1 MNLKNAIFGGSVTGI
16 SDRSGAYDGS
26 IQAWLPIKDIVR
38 LIIKSGVETGTPF
51 TFNRDIVQG
60 VVVTRDKRFVKILE
74 LLPVNF
80 YTMSSMDKSAAI
92 EDFAAYLK
100 IAPANLQI
108 NVLTQPFDL
117 DGYLKLLRGY
127 LERETNEQCRLMLE
141 ESMDYVPQL
150 VEREALT
157 HRFFL
162 SFSYDPSMKAPDHTP
177 EAIAAVLNEK
187 AEVARRY
194 LDRCGVAVL
203 EPEYADNFI
212 LELFYKLINKH
223 TSQHLRLPDGVF
235 DMLGMVHG
243 VYDEEALKA
252 LDTAAAES
260 AGKKKRKWF
269 SRKEASPL
277 SRLEA
282 GATTIPD
289 LIAPPDIDTHHPDY
303 LLIDGV
309 CHAYL
314 YISGYGYST
323 VVGKGWLTPLIE
335 AGEGVSLSFYL
346 VKQPRE
352 KTVNAIGQTTMINR
366 SRMRDVG
373 DTRQDFEELG
383 DAIGAGLY
391 LKEGMNREG
400 QDFYYMHTLI
410 EVIADDP
417 DTLEQRVTAVETLCV
432 ASDMLAKR
440 CEYKHEAAFLS
451 FLPLLISDPDIERKS
466 RRNALTSGVAAS
478 FPFASFELSDQKG
491 IFLGL
496 NLYNRSP
503 VFIDLYDDYKYTNG
517 NFAAFGNSGAG
528 KSTLLQS
535 IGKRLRE
542 QQRKV
547 IYIVPEKGH
556 EYRPLCE
563 AVGGQFIKLGP
574 SSPDC
579 IGLMDIRRLKAS
591 PYAAQNGGTQR
602 RESLLAEKV
611 SWLSVWY
618 SLQKRN
624 LSEEDMNYI
633 DASLIECYGRRG
645 ITFDNASLFEEDG
658 VTIKEMPVIQEWYD
672 ILREKQETKHLS
684 VILTRY
690 VSGSAASMGGHTNV
704 DTENP
709 YIVIDLTDI
718 PDDLQLATVY
728 AATGFATDIT
738 VQNGDVGTALLS
750 DELWK
755 LLGAN
760 SNPLAADYTM
770 RMVKLIRSQGGVAGV
785 TSQGMAD
792 MMALDGGKYGKG
804 ILDSCRIK
812 FIMQMEDQEARL
824 VQNILNLTEEETK
837 MITRFRRGEG
847 LLCIGHNHVPIAV
860 HVSPREYEAITT
872 SPTDLRA
879 RQQARVE

>member
-1 MNLKNAIFGGSVTGI
+1 MNLKNVIFGGSVTGV
-16 SDRSGAYDGS
+16 SDRSGAYEGS
-26 IQAWLPIKDIVR
+26 IQAWLPIK
-38 LIIKSGVETGTPF
+38 
-51 TFNRDIVQG
+51 DIVQG
-60 VVVTRDKRFVKILE
+60 VVVTRDKRFVKVLE

-117 DGYLKLLRGY
+117 NGYLKLLKGY
-127 LERETNEQCRLMLE
+127 LEQETNERCRAMLE
-141 ESMDYVPQL
+141 ESIEYVPQL
-150 VEREALT
+150 VKREALT

-162 SFSYDPSMKAPDHTP
+162 SFSYDPSMKAADHTP

-212 LELFYKLINKH
+212 LDLFYKIINKH
-223 TSQHLRLPDGVF
+223 TSQHIRLPDGVF

-243 VYDEEALKA
+243 IYDEDTLKA
-252 LDTAAAES
+252 LETEAAAPS
-260 AGKKKRKWF
+260 GKKKRKLF
-269 SRKEASPL
+269 SRNKTISPL

-289 LIAPPDIDTHHPDY
+289 LIAPPDIDTHHADY
-303 LLIDGV
+303 LLLDGV
-309 CHAYL
+309 YHAYL

-323 VVGKGWLTPLIE
+323 VVGKGWLTSLIE
-335 AGEGVSLSFYL
+335 AGEGVSLSFQL

-417 DTLEQRVTAVETLCV
+417 DTLEQRMTAVETLCV

-440 CEYKHEAAFLS
+440 CEYKHEQAFLS

-503 VFIDLYDDYKYTNG
+503 VFLDFYDDYKYTNG
-517 NFAAFGNSGAG
+517 NFAGFGNTGAG
-528 KSTLLQS
+528 KSVLLQC
-535 IGKRLRE
+535 IGKRVRE

-556 EYRPLCE
+556 EYIPLCE
-563 AVGGQFIKLGP
+563 AMGGQYIKLGP
-574 SSPDC
+574 SSDDS
-579 IGLMDIRRLKAS
+579 IGLMDIRRFRDD
-591 PYAAQNGGTQR
+591 PYNARTKGLR
-602 RESLLAEKV
+602 HDSLMAEKV
-611 SWLSVWY
+611 SWLTGWY
-618 SLQKRN
+618 SLNKKN
-624 LSEEDMNYI
+624 LTEEDRAYI
-633 DASLIECYGRRG
+633 DAALIECYNNFG
-645 ITFDNASLFEEDG
+645 ITFDNASVFEEDG
-658 VTIKEMPVIQEWYD
+658 VTPKRMPVIKDWYD
-672 ILREKQETKHLS
+672 VLMAKPQTEHLAT
-684 VILTRY
+684 VLTRY
-690 VSGSAASMGGHTNV
+690 VSGSAISMGGPCNI
-704 DTENP
+704 DPDNP
-709 YIVIDLTDI
+709 YTVIDLSGL
-718 PDDLQLATVY
+718 PDDLMLPWVY
-728 AATGFATDIT
+728 AATGFATDIIL
-738 VQNGDVGTALLS
+738 QNGDVGTALLS

-755 LLGAN
+755 LVGAH
-760 SNPLAADYTM
+760 SNPLAADYTV
-770 RMVKLIRSQGGVAGV
+770 RMVKLIRSQGGIAGV

-792 MMALDGGKYGKG
+792 MMALEGGKYGKS

-812 FIMQMEDQEARL
+812 MVMQMEEQEARL
-824 VQNILNLTEEETK
+824 IQKVLNLTEEETK
-837 MITRFRRGEG
+837 MITRFHRGEG
-847 LLCIGHNHVPIAV
+847 LLCIGHNHVPIAI
-860 HVSPREYEAITT
+860 HVSPREYDAITT

-879 RQQARVE
+879 RNNR

>member
-26 IQAWLPIKDIVR
+26 IQAWLPIK
-38 LIIKSGVETGTPF
+38 
-51 TFNRDIVQG
+51 DIVQG

-847 LLCIGHNHVPIAV
+847 LLCIGHNHAPIAV

>member
-1 MNLKNAIFGGSVTGI
+1 MVQYIANSLLEVFQMDLSYFRQVAPVTDDILSIVIAVGWALLLGNLVFQAMKSMVIGLGFEGEDPKLLFTRTFVFAFLLLVSQQICEIGLGISSQVIALLQVPTSVTITIPDENNFTIGASWLLIIIVGIVVMWQFVKLCFEVAERYVVTAILVLMAPLAFGMGGSKNTEDIFKGWC
-16 SDRSGAYDGS
+16 RMFGS
-26 IQAWLPIKDIVR
+26 MCVMMI
-38 LIIKSGVETGTPF
+38 
-51 TFNRDIVQG
+51 
-60 VVVTRDKRFVKILE
+60 
-74 LLPVNF
+74 
-80 YTMSSMDKSAAI
+80 M
-92 EDFAAYLK
+92 
-100 IAPANLQI
+100 
-108 NVLTQPFDL
+108 NVIF
-117 DGYLKLLRGY
+117 LKLLISALG
-127 LERETNEQCRLMLE
+127 
-141 ESMDYVPQL
+141 YVP
-150 VEREALT
+150 
-157 HRFFL
+157 
-162 SFSYDPSMKAPDHTP
+162 S
-177 EAIAAVLNEK
+177 
-187 AEVARRY
+187 
-194 LDRCGVAVL
+194 GVAVL
-203 EPEYADNFI
+203 PWM
-212 LELFYKLINKH
+212 LLIVGIARVARKIDGIIARMGLNPAL
-223 TSQHLRLPDGVF
+223 TGDGLGRGLP
-235 DMLGMVHG
+235 GMVAYAVVKGIGSSIAKAAGNSVGNKSRKGGSSGGSSSEPRTNPRTPPPPPSGGSPGGAGASPGAASAGQQAGTQTDPRSPSAQGG
-243 VYDEEALKA
+243 VYASKQTVQGVSPKMDEAPPEGSHAA
-252 LDTAAAES
+252 GVEQPAAEHKG
-260 AGKKKRKWF
+260 GKTPTIHTHGARR
-269 SRKEASPL
+269 SSVPPEA
-277 SRLEA
+277 RGTRA
-282 GATTIPD
+282 
-289 LIAPPDIDTHHPDY
+289 
-303 LLIDGV
+303 
-309 CHAYL
+309 
-314 YISGYGYST
+314 ST
-323 VVGKGWLTPLIE
+323 P
-335 AGEGVSLSFYL
+335 
-346 VKQPRE
+346 
-352 KTVNAIGQTTMINR
+352 
-366 SRMRDVG
+366 
-373 DTRQDFEELG
+373 
-383 DAIGAGLY
+383 
-391 LKEGMNREG
+391 
-400 QDFYYMHTLI
+400 
-410 EVIADDP
+410 
-417 DTLEQRVTAVETLCV
+417 
-432 ASDMLAKR
+432 
-440 CEYKHEAAFLS
+440 
-451 FLPLLISDPDIERKS
+451 
-466 RRNALTSGVAAS
+466 
-478 FPFASFELSDQKG
+478 
-491 IFLGL
+491 
-496 NLYNRSP
+496 
-503 VFIDLYDDYKYTNG
+503 YTNG

>member
-1 MNLKNAIFGGSVTGI
+1 MHMNLKDVIFGGSITGV
-16 SDRSGAYDGS
+16 SDRNGAYEGS
-26 IQAWLPIKDIVR
+26 IQAWLPIK
-38 LIIKSGVETGTPF
+38 
-51 TFNRDIVQG
+51 DIVQG

-80 YTMSSMDKSAAI
+80 YTMSSMDKGAAI

-108 NVLTQPFDL
+108 HVLTQPFDL
-117 DGYLKLLRGY
+117 EGYLKLLKGY
-127 LERETNEQCRLMLE
+127 LDCETNERCRAMLS
-141 ESMDYVPQL
+141 ESIEYVPNL
-150 VEREALT
+150 VEREAIT

-162 SFSYDPSMKAPDHTP
+162 SFSYDPSMKAADHSP
-177 EAIAAVLNEK
+177 KAIAAVLNEK

-194 LDRCGVAVL
+194 LDRCGVTVL

-212 LELFYKLINKH
+212 LELLYKMINKH
-223 TSQHLRLPDGVF
+223 TSQNIHLPEGVF

-243 VYDEEALKA
+243 IYQEESEKA
-252 LDTAAAES
+252 PSVEPANTV
-260 AGKKKRKWF
+260 GKKKRPRLF
-269 SRKEASPL
+269 SKQASQL
-277 SRLEA
+277 SQLEA

-289 LIAPPDIDTHHPDY
+289 LIAPPDIDTHHSDY

-309 CHAYL
+309 YHTYL

-335 AGEGVSLSFYL
+335 AGEGVSLSFHL

-352 KTVNAIGQTTMINR
+352 KTVSAIGQTTMINR

-373 DTRQDFEELG
+373 DTRQDYEELG

-417 DTLEQRVTAVETLCV
+417 DTLEQRVAAVETLCV

-440 CEYKHEAAFLS
+440 CEYKHEQAFLS

-466 RRNALTSGVAAS
+466 RRNALTFGVAAA

-503 VFIDLYDDYKYTNG
+503 VFLDFYDDYKYTNG
-517 NFAAFGNSGAG
+517 NFAGFGNTGAG
-528 KSTLLQS
+528 KSMLLQC

-556 EYRPLCE
+556 EYIPLCE
-563 AVGGQFIKLGP
+563 SLGGQYIKLGP
-574 SSPDC
+574 SSTDC
-579 IGLMDIRRLKAS
+579 IGLMDIRRLKIS
-591 PYAAQNGGTQR
+591 PYAAQSGAQR

-658 VTIKEMPVIQEWYD
+658 ETIKEMPVIREWYE
-672 ILREKQETKHLS
+672 ILRENPETRHLA

-690 VSGSAASMGGHTNV
+690 VSGSAATMGGHTNV

-718 PDDLQLATVY
+718 PDDLQLSTVY
-728 AATGFATDIT
+728 AATGFATDII

-770 RMVKLIRSQGGVAGV
+770 RMVKLIRSQGGIAGV

-812 FIMQMEDQEARL
+812 FIMQMEEQEARL
-824 VQNILNLTEEETK
+824 IQSILNLTEEETK
-837 MITRFRRGEG
+837 MITRFHRGEG

-860 HVSPREYEAITT
+860 HVSPKEYEAITT

-879 RQQARVE
+879 RLHG

>member
-1 MNLKNAIFGGSVTGI
+1 
-16 SDRSGAYDGS
+16 
-26 IQAWLPIKDIVR
+26 
-38 LIIKSGVETGTPF
+38 
-51 TFNRDIVQG
+51 
-60 VVVTRDKRFVKILE
+60 
-74 LLPVNF
+74 
-80 YTMSSMDKSAAI
+80 
-92 EDFAAYLK
+92 
-100 IAPANLQI
+100 
-108 NVLTQPFDL
+108 
-117 DGYLKLLRGY
+117 
-127 LERETNEQCRLMLE
+127 
-141 ESMDYVPQL
+141 
-150 VEREALT
+150 
-157 HRFFL
+157 
-162 SFSYDPSMKAPDHTP
+162 MKAPDHTP

-243 VYDEEALKA
+243 VYDEETLKA

>member
-26 IQAWLPIKDIVR
+26 IQAWLPIK
-38 LIIKSGVETGTPF
+38 
-51 TFNRDIVQG
+51 DIVQG

-618 SLQKRN
+618 SLQKRK

>member
-1 MNLKNAIFGGSVTGI
+1 
-16 SDRSGAYDGS
+16 
-26 IQAWLPIKDIVR
+26 
-38 LIIKSGVETGTPF
+38 
-51 TFNRDIVQG
+51 
-60 VVVTRDKRFVKILE
+60 
-74 LLPVNF
+74 
-80 YTMSSMDKSAAI
+80 
-92 EDFAAYLK
+92 
-100 IAPANLQI
+100 
-108 NVLTQPFDL
+108 
-117 DGYLKLLRGY
+117 
-127 LERETNEQCRLMLE
+127 
-141 ESMDYVPQL
+141 MDYVPQL

-235 DMLGMVHG
+235 DMLGMGHG

>member
-26 IQAWLPIKDIVR
+26 IQAWLPIK
-38 LIIKSGVETGTPF
+38 
-51 TFNRDIVQG
+51 DIVQG

-658 VTIKEMPVIQEWYD
+658 VTIKEMPVIQEWYG

>member
-26 IQAWLPIKDIVR
+26 IQAWLPIK
-38 LIIKSGVETGTPF
+38 
-51 TFNRDIVQG
+51 DIVQG

-770 RMVKLIRSQGGVAGV
+770 RMVKLIRSHGGVAGV

-847 LLCIGHNHVPIAV
+847 LLCIGHNPLTCEQGNKQGWN
-860 HVSPREYEAITT
+860 S
-872 SPTDLRA
+872 SLMA
-879 RQQARVE
+879 RKCR

>member
-1 MNLKNAIFGGSVTGI
+1 MNLKNVIFGGSVTGV
-16 SDRSGAYDGS
+16 SDRSGAYEGS
-26 IQAWLPIKDIVR
+26 IQAWLPIK
-38 LIIKSGVETGTPF
+38 
-51 TFNRDIVQG
+51 DIVQG
-60 VVVTRDKRFVKILE
+60 VVVTRDKRFVKVLE

-117 DGYLKLLRGY
+117 NGYLKLLKGY
-127 LERETNEQCRLMLE
+127 LEQETNERCRAMLE
-141 ESMDYVPQL
+141 ESIEYVPQL
-150 VEREALT
+150 VKREALT

-162 SFSYDPSMKAPDHTP
+162 SFSYDPSMKAADHTP

-212 LELFYKLINKH
+212 LDLFYKIINKH
-223 TSQHLRLPDGVF
+223 TSQHIRLPDGVF

-243 VYDEEALKA
+243 IYDEDTLKA
-252 LDTAAAES
+252 LETEAAAPS
-260 AGKKKRKWF
+260 GKKKRKLF
-269 SRKEASPL
+269 SRNKTISPL

-289 LIAPPDIDTHHPDY
+289 LIAPPDIDTHHADY
-303 LLIDGV
+303 LLLDGV
-309 CHAYL
+309 YHAYL

-323 VVGKGWLTPLIE
+323 VVGKGWLTSLIE
-335 AGEGVSLSFYL
+335 AGEGVSLSFQL

-417 DTLEQRVTAVETLCV
+417 DTLEQRMTAVETLCV

-440 CEYKHEAAFLS
+440 CEYKHEQAFLS

-503 VFIDLYDDYKYTNG
+503 VFLDFYDDYKYTNG
-517 NFAAFGNSGAG
+517 NFAGFGNTGAG
-528 KSTLLQS
+528 KSVLLQC
-535 IGKRLRE
+535 IGKRVRE

-556 EYRPLCE
+556 EYIPLCE
-563 AVGGQFIKLGP
+563 SLGGQYIKLGP
-574 SSPDC
+574 SSDDS
-579 IGLMDIRRLKAS
+579 IGLMDIRRFRDD
-591 PYAAQNGGTQR
+591 PYNARTKGLR
-602 RESLLAEKV
+602 HDSLMAEKV
-611 SWLSVWY
+611 SWLTGWY
-618 SLQKRN
+618 SLNKKN
-624 LSEEDMNYI
+624 LTEEDRAYI
-633 DASLIECYGRRG
+633 DAALIECYNNFG
-645 ITFDNASLFEEDG
+645 ITFDNASVFEEDG
-658 VTIKEMPVIQEWYD
+658 VTPKRMPVIKDWYD
-672 ILREKQETKHLS
+672 VLMSKPQTEHLAT
-684 VILTRY
+684 VLTRY
-690 VSGSAASMGGHTNV
+690 VSGSAISMGGPCNI
-704 DTENP
+704 DPDNP
-709 YIVIDLTDI
+709 YTVIDLSGL
-718 PDDLQLATVY
+718 PDDLMLPWVY
-728 AATGFATDIT
+728 AATGFATDIIL
-738 VQNGDVGTALLS
+738 QNGDVGTALLS

-755 LLGAN
+755 LVGAH
-760 SNPLAADYTM
+760 SNPLAADYTV
-770 RMVKLIRSQGGVAGV
+770 RMVKLIRSQGGIAGV

-792 MMALDGGKYGKG
+792 MMALDGGKYGKS

-812 FIMQMEDQEARL
+812 MVMQMEEQEARL
-824 VQNILNLTEEETK
+824 IQKVLNLTEEETK
-837 MITRFRRGEG
+837 MITRFHRGEG

-860 HVSPREYEAITT
+860 HVSPKEYDAITT

-879 RQQARVE
+879 RMNS

>member
-1 MNLKNAIFGGSVTGI
+1 MRMNLKNVIFGGSVTGV
-16 SDRSGAYDGS
+16 SDRSGAYEGS
-26 IQAWLPIKDIVR
+26 IQAWLPIK
-38 LIIKSGVETGTPF
+38 
-51 TFNRDIVQG
+51 DIVQG
-60 VVVTRDKRFVKILE
+60 VVVTRDKRFVKVLE

-117 DGYLKLLRGY
+117 NGYLKLLKGY
-127 LERETNEQCRLMLE
+127 LEQETNERCRAMLE
-141 ESMDYVPQL
+141 ESIEYVPQL
-150 VEREALT
+150 VKREALT

-162 SFSYDPSMKAPDHTP
+162 SFSYDPSMKAADHTP

-212 LELFYKLINKH
+212 LDLFYKIINKH
-223 TSQHLRLPDGVF
+223 TSQHIRLPDGVF

-243 VYDEEALKA
+243 IYDEDTLKA
-252 LDTAAAES
+252 LETEAAAPS
-260 AGKKKRKWF
+260 GKKKRKLF
-269 SRKEASPL
+269 SRNKTISPL

-289 LIAPPDIDTHHPDY
+289 LIAPPDIDTHHADY
-303 LLIDGV
+303 LLLDGV
-309 CHAYL
+309 YHAYL

-323 VVGKGWLTPLIE
+323 VVGKGWLTSLIE
-335 AGEGVSLSFYL
+335 AGEGVSLSFQL

-417 DTLEQRVTAVETLCV
+417 DTLEQRMTAVETLCV

-440 CEYKHEAAFLS
+440 CEYKHEQAFLS
-451 FLPLLISDPDIERKS
+451 FLPLMISDPDIERKS

-503 VFIDLYDDYKYTNG
+503 VFLDFYDDYKYTNG
-517 NFAAFGNSGAG
+517 NFAGFGNTGAG
-528 KSTLLQS
+528 KSVLLQC
-535 IGKRLRE
+535 IGKRVRE

-556 EYRPLCE
+556 EYIPLCE
-563 AVGGQFIKLGP
+563 ALGGQYIKLGP
-574 SSPDC
+574 SSDDS
-579 IGLMDIRRLKAS
+579 IGLMDIRRFRDD
-591 PYAAQNGGTQR
+591 PYNARTKGLR
-602 RESLLAEKV
+602 HDSLMAEKV
-611 SWLSVWY
+611 SWLTGWY
-618 SLQKRN
+618 SLNKKN
-624 LSEEDMNYI
+624 LTEEDRAYI
-633 DASLIECYGRRG
+633 DAALIECYNNFG
-645 ITFDNASLFEEDG
+645 ITFDNASVFEEDG
-658 VTIKEMPVIQEWYD
+658 VTPKRMPVIKDWYD
-672 ILREKQETKHLS
+672 VLMSKPQTEHLAT
-684 VILTRY
+684 VLTRY
-690 VSGSAASMGGHTNV
+690 VSGSAISMGGPCNI
-704 DTENP
+704 DPDNP
-709 YIVIDLTDI
+709 YTVIDLSGL
-718 PDDLQLATVY
+718 PDDLMLPWVY
-728 AATGFATDIT
+728 AATGFATDIIL
-738 VQNGDVGTALLS
+738 QNGDVGTALLS

-755 LLGAN
+755 LVGAH
-760 SNPLAADYTM
+760 SNPLAADYTV
-770 RMVKLIRSQGGVAGV
+770 RMVKLIRSQGGIAGV

-792 MMALDGGKYGKG
+792 MMALDGGKYGKS

-812 FIMQMEDQEARL
+812 MVMQMEEQEARL
-824 VQNILNLTEEETK
+824 IQKVLNLTEEETK
-837 MITRFRRGEG
+837 MITRFHRGEG

-860 HVSPREYEAITT
+860 HVSPKEYDAITT

-879 RQQARVE
+879 RMNS

>member
-1 MNLKNAIFGGSVTGI
+1 MKNFIFGGSVSGL
-16 SDRSGAYDGS
+16 SDRSGAYEGS
-26 IQAWLPIKDIVR
+26 IQAWLPIKDIV
-38 LIIKSGVETGTPF
+38 
-51 TFNRDIVQG
+51 QG
-60 VVVTRDKRFVKILE
+60 VIVTRDKRFVKIVE
-74 LLPVNF
+74 LMPVNF

-100 IAPANLQI
+100 IAPSDLQI

-117 DGYLKLLRGY
+117 AGYLKLLRGY
-127 LERETNEQCRLMLE
+127 LEHEKSEQCRSMLL
-141 ESMDYVPQL
+141 ESMEYVPRL

-162 SFSYDPSMKAPDHTP
+162 SFSYDPSMKAVDHTP

-203 EPEYADNFI
+203 EPEYADNFV
-212 LELFYKLINKH
+212 LELFYKLVNKR
-223 TSQHLRLPDGVF
+223 TSQHIRLPEGVF

-243 VYDEEALKA
+243 VYDEDTLET
-252 LDTAAAES
+252 LDTGAQAAV
-260 AGKKKRKWF
+260 GKKRRRWF
-269 SRKEASPL
+269 GKKPVSAL
-277 SRLEA
+277 SKLEA
-282 GATTIPD
+282 GATTIAD
-289 LIAPPDIDTHHPDY
+289 LISPPDIDTHCANY
-303 LLIDGV
+303 LLLDGV
-309 CHAYL
+309 YHAYL
-314 YISGYGYST
+314 YIRGYGYAT

-335 AGEGVSLSFYL
+335 AGEGISLSFRL
-346 VKQPRE
+346 IQQPRE
-352 KTVNAIGQTTMINR
+352 KTVSAIGHTTMVNR
-366 SRMRDVG
+366 SRMRDIG
-373 DTRQDFEELG
+373 DTRQDFEELD

-400 QDFYYMHTLI
+400 EDFYYMHTLI
-410 EVIADDP
+410 EVTADDP
-417 DTLEQRVTAVETLCV
+417 DTLEQRVAAVETLCV

-440 CEYKHEAAFLS
+440 CEYKHEQAFLS

-466 RRNALTSGVAAS
+466 RRNALTMGVAGA
-478 FPFASFELSDQKG
+478 FPFASFELSDSKG

-496 NLYNRSP
+496 NLYNHSP

-517 NFAAFGNSGAG
+517 NFAGFGNSGAG

-579 IGLMDIRRLKAS
+579 IGLMDIRRLKRS
-591 PYAAQNGGTQR
+591 TYGAQSGGSQR

-624 LSEEDMNYI
+624 LTEEDMNYI

-645 ITFDNASLFEEDG
+645 ITFDNASLFEDDG
-658 VTIKEMPVIQEWYD
+658 VTVKEMPTVQEWYD
-672 ILREKQETKHLS
+672 ILRENPESKHLS

-690 VSGSAASMGGHTNV
+690 VSGSAASMGGRTNV

-728 AATGFATDIT
+728 AAMGFATDMI
-738 VQNGDVGTALLS
+738 VQNGDVGSALLS

-770 RMVKLIRSQGGVAGV
+770 RMVKLIRSQGGIAGV

-812 FIMQMEDQEARL
+812 FVMQMEEQEARL
-824 VQNILNLTEEETK
+824 IQSILNLTEEETK
-837 MITRFRRGEG
+837 MVTRFRRGEG
-847 LLCIGHNHVPIAV
+847 LLCIGHNHVPIAI
-860 HVSPREYEAITT
+860 HVSPKEYEAITT

-879 RQQARVE
+879 RQKAGGEMAP

>member
-1 MNLKNAIFGGSVTGI
+1 
-16 SDRSGAYDGS
+16 
-26 IQAWLPIKDIVR
+26 
-38 LIIKSGVETGTPF
+38 
-51 TFNRDIVQG
+51 
-60 VVVTRDKRFVKILE
+60 
-74 LLPVNF
+74 
-80 YTMSSMDKSAAI
+80 
-92 EDFAAYLK
+92 
-100 IAPANLQI
+100 
-108 NVLTQPFDL
+108 
-117 DGYLKLLRGY
+117 
-127 LERETNEQCRLMLE
+127 
-141 ESMDYVPQL
+141 
-150 VEREALT
+150 
-157 HRFFL
+157 
-162 SFSYDPSMKAPDHTP
+162 MKAPDHTP

-400 QDFYYMHTLI
+400 QDFYDMHTLI

>member
-26 IQAWLPIKDIVR
+26 IQAWLPIK
-38 LIIKSGVETGTPF
+38 
-51 TFNRDIVQG
+51 DIVQG

-127 LERETNEQCRLMLE
+127 LEREANEQCRLMLE

-658 VTIKEMPVIQEWYD
+658 VTIKEMPVVQEWYD
-672 ILREKQETKHLS
+672 ILREKPETRHLS

-690 VSGSAASMGGHTNV
+690 VPGSAASMGGHTNV
-704 DTENP
+704 DTDNP

-718 PDDLQLATVY
+718 PDDLQLAAVY

-812 FIMQMEDQEARL
+812 FIMQMEEQEARL
-824 VQNILNLTEEETK
+824 VQNILNLTEDETK

>member
-26 IQAWLPIKDIVR
+26 IQAWLPIK
-38 LIIKSGVETGTPF
+38 
-51 TFNRDIVQG
+51 DIVQG

-704 DTENP
+704 ATENP
-709 YIVIDLTDI
+709 YIVIYLTDI

>member
-1 MNLKNAIFGGSVTGI
+1 MNLKELIFGGGVTGV
-16 SDRSGAYDGS
+16 SDRGGAYAGS
-26 IQAWLPIKDIVR
+26 VQAWLPVKDI
-38 LIIKSGVETGTPF
+38 I
-51 TFNRDIVQG
+51 QG
-60 VVVTRDKRFVKILE
+60 VVITRDKRFVKVIE
-74 LLPVNF
+74 LMPVNF
-80 YTMSSMDKSAAI
+80 YTMSELEKGSAIA
-92 EDFAAYLK
+92 DLAAYLK

-108 NVLTQPFDL
+108 NVLTQKFDL
-117 DGYLKLLRGY
+117 NSYMKMLRGA
-127 LERETNEQCRLMLE
+127 LEREQNERCRDMIE
-141 ESMDYVPQL
+141 ESMAYVPQL
-150 VEREALT
+150 VEREAIT

-162 SFSYDPSMKAPDHTP
+162 SFCYDPSMKAADNTP
-177 EAIAAVLNEK
+177 GSIAALLNEK

-203 EPEYADNFI
+203 EPEYADNFV
-212 LELFYKLINKH
+212 LELLYQLINKH
-223 TSQHLRLPDGVF
+223 TSQHIRLPEGAF

-243 VYDEEALKA
+243 VFDETALRKM
-252 LDTAAAES
+252 DTPAAAP
-260 AGKKKRKWF
+260 GKKRKKRF
-269 SRKEASPL
+269 GKKQLPGINV
-277 SRLEA
+277 LEA

-289 LIAPPDIDTHHPDY
+289 LISPSSIDSHSPDY
-303 LLIDGV
+303 LLLDGV
-309 CHAYL
+309 YHAYL
-314 YISGYGYST
+314 YIAGYGYAT

-335 AGEGVSLSFYL
+335 AGEGVSLSFQL
-346 VKQPRE
+346 RRQPRE
-352 KTVNAIGQTTMINR
+352 KTVSSISQTTMVNR

-383 DAIGAGLY
+383 DAIYAGTY

-400 QDFYYMHTLI
+400 EDFYYMHTLI
-410 EVIADDP
+410 EVVADDP
-417 DTLEQRVTAVETLCV
+417 DTLEQRIAAVETLCV

-440 CEYKHEAAFLS
+440 CEFKHEQAFLS

-466 RRNALTSGVAAS
+466 RRNALTQGVAGA
-478 FPFASFELSDQKG
+478 FPFASYELSDARG

-503 VFIDLYDDYKYTNG
+503 VFMDFYDDYKYTNG
-517 NFAAFGNSGAG
+517 NFAAFGSSGAG
-528 KSTLLQS
+528 KSTLLQC

-542 QQRKV
+542 QGRKI

-563 AVGGQFIKLGP
+563 AMGGQFIKLGP

-579 IGLMDIRRLKAS
+579 IGLMEIRRFSADAYS
-591 PYAAQNGGTQR
+591 ARTGAVR
-602 RESLLAEKV
+602 RDSLLAEKV

-618 SLQKRN
+618 SLQKRG
-624 LSEEDMNYI
+624 LTEEDRSYI
-633 DASLIECYGRRG
+633 DASLIECYSRFG
-645 ITFDNASLFEEDG
+645 ITFDNTSLFGEDG
-658 VTIKEMPVIQEWYD
+658 VTLKETPVIKDWYD
-672 ILREKQETKHLS
+672 LLMEKEETKHLA
-684 VILTRY
+684 VVLTRY
-690 VSGSAASMGGHTNV
+690 VSGSASSMGGQTNV
-704 DTENP
+704 DTDNP
-709 YIVIDLTDI
+709 YIVIDLTGLS
-718 PDDLQLATVY
+718 DDLQLSAIY
-728 AATGFATDIT
+728 AATGFATDII

-770 RMVKLIRSQGGVAGV
+770 QMVKLIRSQGGIAGV

-804 ILDSCRIK
+804 ILDSCRMKI
-812 FIMQMEDQEARL
+812 IMQMEEQEARL
-824 VQNILNLTEEETK
+824 VQEKLNLTEEETR

-860 HVSPREYEAITT
+860 HVSPKEYEAITT

-879 RQQARVE
+879 RLNQNP

>member
-26 IQAWLPIKDIVR
+26 IQAWLPIK
-38 LIIKSGVETGTPF
+38 
-51 TFNRDIVQG
+51 DIVQG

-760 SNPLAADYTM
+760 SNPLAADYAM

>member
-26 IQAWLPIKDIVR
+26 IQAWLPIK
-38 LIIKSGVETGTPF
+38 
-51 TFNRDIVQG
+51 DIVQG

-252 LDTAAAES
+252 LDTAAAGS
-260 AGKKKRKWF
+260 AGEKKRKWF

>member
-26 IQAWLPIKDIVR
+26 IQAWLPIKDIV
-38 LIIKSGVETGTPF
+38 
-51 TFNRDIVQG
+51 QG

-80 YTMSSMDKSAAI
+80 YTMSRMDKSAAI

>member
-1 MNLKNAIFGGSVTGI
+1 M
-16 SDRSGAYDGS
+16 
-26 IQAWLPIKDIVR
+26 
-38 LIIKSGVETGTPF
+38 
-51 TFNRDIVQG
+51 
-60 VVVTRDKRFVKILE
+60 
-74 LLPVNF
+74 
-80 YTMSSMDKSAAI
+80 
-92 EDFAAYLK
+92 
-100 IAPANLQI
+100 
-108 NVLTQPFDL
+108 
-117 DGYLKLLRGY
+117 
-127 LERETNEQCRLMLE
+127 
-141 ESMDYVPQL
+141 
-150 VEREALT
+150 
-157 HRFFL
+157 
-162 SFSYDPSMKAPDHTP
+162 
-177 EAIAAVLNEK
+177 
-187 AEVARRY
+187 
-194 LDRCGVAVL
+194 AVL

-243 VYDEEALKA
+243 VYDEEALKP

>member
-26 IQAWLPIKDIVR
+26 IQAWLPIK
-38 LIIKSGVETGTPF
+38 
-51 TFNRDIVQG
+51 DIVQG

-252 LDTAAAES
+252 LDTAAAER

>member
-1 MNLKNAIFGGSVTGI
+1 MC
-16 SDRSGAYDGS
+16 
-26 IQAWLPIKDIVR
+26 
-38 LIIKSGVETGTPF
+38 
-51 TFNRDIVQG
+51 
-60 VVVTRDKRFVKILE
+60 
-74 LLPVNF
+74 
-80 YTMSSMDKSAAI
+80 
-92 EDFAAYLK
+92 
-100 IAPANLQI
+100 
-108 NVLTQPFDL
+108 
-117 DGYLKLLRGY
+117 YLKLLRGY

>member
-1 MNLKNAIFGGSVTGI
+1 MP
-16 SDRSGAYDGS
+16 SGAS
-26 IQAWLPIKDIVR
+26 
-38 LIIKSGVETGTPF
+38 
-51 TFNRDIVQG
+51 
-60 VVVTRDKRFVKILE
+60 
-74 LLPVNF
+74 
-80 YTMSSMDKSAAI
+80 KSASA
-92 EDFAAYLK
+92 
-100 IAPANLQI
+100 
-108 NVLTQPFDL
+108 
-117 DGYLKLLRGY
+117 
-127 LERETNEQCRLMLE
+127 
-141 ESMDYVPQL
+141 
-150 VEREALT
+150 
-157 HRFFL
+157 
-162 SFSYDPSMKAPDHTP
+162 
-177 EAIAAVLNEK
+177 EK
-187 AEVARRY
+187 NRWR
-194 LDRCGVAVL
+194 
-203 EPEYADNFI
+203 
-212 LELFYKLINKH
+212 
-223 TSQHLRLPDGVF
+223 
-235 DMLGMVHG
+235 
-243 VYDEEALKA
+243 

>member
-1 MNLKNAIFGGSVTGI
+1 MNLKNVIFGGSVTGV
-16 SDRSGAYDGS
+16 SDRSGAYEGS
-26 IQAWLPIKDIVR
+26 IQAWLPIKDIV
-38 LIIKSGVETGTPF
+38 
-51 TFNRDIVQG
+51 QG
-60 VVVTRDKRFVKILE
+60 VVITRDKRFVKVLE

-117 DGYLKLLRGY
+117 NGYLKLLKGY
-127 LERETNEQCRLMLE
+127 LEQETNERCRAMLE
-141 ESMDYVPQL
+141 ESIEYVPQL
-150 VEREALT
+150 VKREALT

-162 SFSYDPSMKAPDHTP
+162 SFSYDPSMKAADHTP

-212 LELFYKLINKH
+212 LDLFYKIINKH
-223 TSQHLRLPDGVF
+223 TSQHIRLPDGVF

-243 VYDEEALKA
+243 IYDEDTLKA
-252 LDTAAAES
+252 LETEAAAPS
-260 AGKKKRKWF
+260 GKKKRKLF
-269 SRKEASPL
+269 SRNKTISPL

-289 LIAPPDIDTHHPDY
+289 LIAPPDIDTHHADY
-303 LLIDGV
+303 LLLDGV
-309 CHAYL
+309 YHAYL

-323 VVGKGWLTPLIE
+323 VVGKGWLTSLIE
-335 AGEGVSLSFYL
+335 AGEGVSLSFQL

-417 DTLEQRVTAVETLCV
+417 DTLEQRMTAVETLCV

-440 CEYKHEAAFLS
+440 CEYKHEQAFLS

-503 VFIDLYDDYKYTNG
+503 VFLDFYDDYKYTNG
-517 NFAAFGNSGAG
+517 NFAGFGNTGAG
-528 KSTLLQS
+528 KSVLLQC
-535 IGKRLRE
+535 IGKRVRE

-556 EYRPLCE
+556 EYIPLCE
-563 AVGGQFIKLGP
+563 ALGGQYIKLGP
-574 SSPDC
+574 SSDDS
-579 IGLMDIRRLKAS
+579 IGLMDIRRFRDD
-591 PYAAQNGGTQR
+591 PYNARTKGLR
-602 RESLLAEKV
+602 HDSLMAEKV
-611 SWLSVWY
+611 SWLTGWY
-618 SLQKRN
+618 SLNKKN
-624 LSEEDMNYI
+624 LTEEDRAYI
-633 DASLIECYGRRG
+633 DAALIECYNNFG
-645 ITFDNASLFEEDG
+645 ITFDNASVFEEDG
-658 VTIKEMPVIQEWYD
+658 VTPKRMPVIKDWYD
-672 ILREKQETKHLS
+672 VLMSKPQTEHLAT
-684 VILTRY
+684 VLTRY
-690 VSGSAASMGGHTNV
+690 VSGSAISMGGPCNI
-704 DTENP
+704 DPDNP
-709 YIVIDLTDI
+709 YTVIDLSGL
-718 PDDLQLATVY
+718 PDDLMLPWVY
-728 AATGFATDIT
+728 AATGFATDIIL
-738 VQNGDVGTALLS
+738 QNGDVGTALLS

-755 LLGAN
+755 LVGAH
-760 SNPLAADYTM
+760 SNPLAADYTV
-770 RMVKLIRSQGGVAGV
+770 RMVKLIRSQGGIAGV

-792 MMALDGGKYGKG
+792 MMALDGGKYGKS

-812 FIMQMEDQEARL
+812 MVMQMEEQEARL
-824 VQNILNLTEEETK
+824 IQKVLNLTEEETK
-837 MITRFRRGEG
+837 MITRFHRGEG

-860 HVSPREYEAITT
+860 HVSPKEYDAITT

-879 RQQARVE
+879 RMNS